1 MLKKGS
7 SSHPTG
13 SHLLSN
19 LPHSREEGTTH
30 FLPTAT
36 GSMTYRGMRMGGVRG
51 QPCCPLP
58 LPHLPLMLLWTTRG
72 CRMMTVAGGGRGRGL
87 HGGSHARRSEVR
99 RTLTVVSVTGL
110 LLSVMLHSTPQSY
123 PPLTTATM
131 LQCLLLT
138 RCPGC
143 HSSHHCTVAVR
154 SRRRRRIGLP
164 PFLLS
169 LQSKNRSE
177 SCYTVNYRRGAFCT
191 IFSSYKLLK
200 LEHLFL
206 ATPPLKWVWPGND
219 DGHFPLF
226 QRPH

>member
-1 MLKKGS
+1 M
-7 SSHPTG
+7 
-13 SHLLSN
+13 
-19 LPHSREEGTTH
+19 
-30 FLPTAT
+30 
-36 GSMTYRGMRMGGVRG
+36 
-51 QPCCPLP
+51 
-58 LPHLPLMLLWTTRG
+58 
-72 CRMMTVAGGGRGRGL
+72 
-87 HGGSHARRSEVR
+87 R

-123 PPLTTATM
+123 PLLTTATM

-143 HSSHHCTVAVR
+143 HSSHHCTVGVR

-177 SCYTVNYRRGAFCT
+177 SRYTVNYRRGAFYS
-191 IFSSYKLLK
+191 IFSSYKLLE